1 MALGGVFL
9 QLILE
14 QIVKACR
21 PWCATG
27 KVANYIPELGKADPM
42 ELGAVMADLNGNIT
56 CAGDYDQLF
65 TMQSISKVVTLSLAL
80 LELGEDDVFSK
91 VGMEAVADPFNSIMR
106 LEMDSPHRPHNPFI
120 NSGAIVIASI
130 LPFADG
136 DAKVDAI
143 IDLTRQL
150 TGNYSVGINE
160 DVYLSE
166 KLTGDRN
173 RALAYFLSSTQGI
186 EGDVEEIL
194 DVYFRHCSIEITTR
208 DLAVMGATI
217 ANDGHN
223 PYTGEDVLSRD
234 ICRIVRAL
242 MVTCGA
248 YDGSGEFA
256 VRIGMPCKSG
266 VGGGIMASLPGIMG
280 IGIFGPALDR
290 SGNSL
295 AGAKVLEMLSAEHGL
310 RIL

>member
-1 MALGGVFL
+1 MEL

-14 QIVKACR
+14 QMIKACR
-21 PWCATG
+21 PWCTTG
-27 KVANYIPELGKADPM
+27 KVASYIPELGKADPM
-42 ELGAVMADLNGNIT
+42 GLGAVIADVNGNIY
-56 CAGDYDQLF
+56 CAGDHEQPF

-80 LELGEDDVFSK
+80 LELGEEIVFSK

-106 LEMDSPHRPHNPFI
+106 LEMDKPHRPHNPFI
-120 NSGAIVIASI
+120 NSGAIVLASI
-130 LPFADG
+130 LPYSDS
-136 DAKVDAI
+136 DTKVDAI
-143 IDLTRQL
+143 LDLTRQL
-150 TGNYSVGINE
+150 TGNPSIHINE
-160 DVYLSE
+160 EVYLSE
-166 KLTGDRN
+166 KMTGERN
-173 RALAYFLSSTQGI
+173 RALAYFLSSTQGM

-194 DVYFRHCSIEITTR
+194 DVYFQHCSMEITAR

-217 ANDGHN
+217 AQDGHN
-223 PYTGEDVLSRD
+223 PYTGEEVLSQE

-266 VGGGIMASLPGIMG
+266 VGGGIMASLPGMMG
-280 IGIFGPALDR
+280 IGVFGPSLDHR
-290 SGNSL
+290 GNSL
-295 AGAKVLEMLSAEHGL
+295 GGAKILEMLSAENGL